1 MIGLKIVFHS
11 ILFLI
16 YSYNHIR
23 TITTCRR
30 NLRVTL
36 EQIDFFNQVPRRC
49 NELHELL
56 LDDYRTIKEV
66 YNEWKQLLSWKT
78 DVLRELAHQ
87 ADEIRNS
94 NVSMVEKERNVRTQE
109 AIRSTLSDKFELME
123 ALGEVVKARI
133 WEHIERCFE
142 MSKLDPAALV
152 RALEIIERRD
162 IGIEKRKKR
171 LVFFKYI

>member
-1 MIGLKIVFHS
+1 
-11 ILFLI
+11 
-16 YSYNHIR
+16 
-23 TITTCRR
+23 
-30 NLRVTL
+30 
-36 EQIDFFNQVPRRC
+36 
-49 NELHELL
+49 
-56 LDDYRTIKEV
+56 
-66 YNEWKQLLSWKT
+66 
-78 DVLRELAHQ
+78 
-87 ADEIRNS
+87 
-94 NVSMVEKERNVRTQE
+94 MVEKERNVRTQE

-171 LVFFKYI
+171 LVFFKYIQRAQALARGEDPDDIILDPSETLCIIIIIISMERKM